1 MWVRCCGWVYL
12 GCGECAWLRADA
24 TARVCVVWRVAEYGG
39 VESDRCMGVEPDG
52 MFVHLFCV

>member
-1 MWVRCCGWVYL
+1 MDGCIGGAASAHGNTLTQQCVFVLCG
-12 GCGECAWLRADA
+12 
-24 TARVCVVWRVAEYGG
+24 VWRVAEYGG